1 MIKLIIRLN
10 LRYIQVKFWL
20 RFGKAPVWGKCPVFG
35 IVHIFW
41 LKTELILKAVGGF
54 AYSFT
59 NKWIKNL
66 TRESAVEVADT
77 ES

>member
-20 RFGKAPVWGKCPVFG
+20 RFGKGSGMGQMSRFG